1 MKEYTIDRYDQNTRM
16 PYTVIRNY
24 KDGDLIDS
32 KSFDDKVMFF
42 EREEYIKDLKE
53 KGYIEKC

>member
-1 MKEYTIDRYDQNTRM
+1 M